1 MLAKAG
7 EGDRV
12 IRTKMVRIPFF
23 IVIGFLIYILTPLA
37 KTSICWQTEGR
48 KDTKTMIVLVLLL
61 SFLFSLRLYSDLIV
75 HVNFFFFLW
84 QYYHSSFIHLSTWG
98 LRTTK
103 KKKPKKSKNR
113 GTIPIHFTTSV
124 KVHHLD
130 RHHRQGYKGR

>member
-23 IVIGFLIYILTPLA
+23 IVIGFLIYILPHSQNIYLLA
-37 KTSICWQTEGR
+37 NGRAERHKDDDCTCTSI
-48 KDTKTMIVLVLLL
+48 IF
-61 SFLFSLRLYSDLIV
+61 SFFLRLYSDLIV

-103 KKKPKKSKNR
+103 KKKPKKSPK
-113 GTIPIHFTTSV
+113 IEVQFQSILQQH
-124 KVHHLD
+124 
-130 RHHRQGYKGR
+130 Q